1 MGSHR
6 LKLVDV
12 GVGRTTPIK
21 SSLTHVPNYPKK
33 LVIYQLAAS
42 PYWWVRYYNDG
53 KIHRK
58 STKTTDKR
66 KALSAAKQ
74 FYDDVTLG
82 NHKAT
87 PRAIQ
92 QIAKFA
98 DCAQAMLDA
107 QRDKV
112 EREQITKITHEN
124 DEWRLKKHVLPH
136 FGTLR
141 LDQIDYFS
149 VEQFLSKLTKEKL
162 SAATVNAYI
171 GLVRKVLSY
180 GQLRGAITALPRLPK
195 VKRDDEPRG
204 WFTARE
210 YRKLAQAAKRLSGK
224 IYEVRLV
231 KELKEGETHNRLV
244 VVKSTSKKKEG
255 TRLRT
260 ITISADLRN
269 VIAFMVNSF
278 IRPTDLKNLQHKH
291 IEIIESDERK
301 YLRLSLPKSKK
312 HDTPIVTMKYAVDV
326 YQRQVALYE
335 SLGMAKKS
343 DYLFLPNQPNRDSA
357 LTDLQKQMAILLDD
371 CGLRKGPRDED
382 RSLYSLRHTCIMYR
396 LLYGEGLDLLTLA
409 RNARTSP
416 EMIDRFYAR
425 HLSAE
430 MNVAKLQSKRQ
441 HKRSIKIETNANE
454 RKQLKDDKV
463 KEPH

>member
-1 MGSHR
+1 MGSQR

-12 GVGRTTPIK
+12 GVSRTTPIK
-21 SSLTHVPNYPKK
+21 SSLTHIPNYPKK

-42 PYWWVRYYNDG
+42 PYWWVRYYSNG

-58 STKTTDKR
+58 STKETDKR
-66 KALSAAKQ
+66 RAITAAKQ
-74 FYDDVTLG
+74 FYDDVTIG

-92 QIAKFA
+92 QIVKFA

-107 QRDKV
+107 QKDKV

-136 FGTLR
+136 FGNLR
-141 LDQIDYFS
+141 LDQVDYFS
-149 VEQFLSKLTKEKL
+149 VEQFLAKLTKEKL

-180 GQLRGAITALPRLPK
+180 GQLRGVIAALPRLPK
-195 VKRDDEPRG
+195 VKREDEPRG
-204 WFTARE
+204 WFTTHE
-210 YRKLAQAAKRLSGK
+210 YRKIAKGAKRLSGK
-224 IYEVRLV
+224 TYEVRLV
-231 KELKEGETHNRLV
+231 KEVGNGEARNRLI
-244 VVKSTSKKKEG
+244 VVKNTSRKKEG
-255 TRLRT
+255 TLLRR

-269 VIAFMVNSF
+269 VIPFMINSF
-278 IRPTDLKNLQHKH
+278 IRPTDIKNLQHKH
-291 IEIIESDERK
+291 VEIVESDERR

-312 HDTPIVTMKYAVDV
+312 HDTPIVTMRYAVDV
-326 YQRQVALYE
+326 YQRQVTLYKTAG
-335 SLGMAKKS
+335 LAKKT
-343 DYLFLPNQPNRDSA
+343 DYVFLPTHPKRDSA

-430 MNVAKLQSKRQ
+430 MNITKLQSK
-441 HKRSIKIETNANE
+441 KRKGKA
-454 RKQLKDDKV
+454 
-463 KEPH
+463 